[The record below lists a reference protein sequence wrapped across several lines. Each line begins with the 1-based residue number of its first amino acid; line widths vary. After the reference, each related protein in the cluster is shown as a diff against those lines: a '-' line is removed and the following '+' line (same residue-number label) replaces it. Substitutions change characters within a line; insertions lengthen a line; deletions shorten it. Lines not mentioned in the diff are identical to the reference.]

1 MYLPVLKLAVK
12 YRILLFTKNTNFV
25 ILYYTHMKNIITYK
39 LITFLF
45 IVSISFAQ
53 TITIDNTKSKLDE
66 KGQIVDAHD
75 GRVIQFGDTFYWYG
89 TSYGTTNGFTTQNH
103 YRCYSSKDLTNWKYE
118 GKLLDTQPEGVYYR
132 PHVIYN
138 KKIKKYV
145 LWYNWYPKLWDGQF
159 GAAISDTP
167 QGPFKIVNDN
177 VKMYNSKIGLG
188 DFGLFVDDDGTGYIS
203 YNTIQN
209 HQVSVEKLSDDYL
222 SSTLKNGG
230 VIAKNMEAGT
240 MFKNEGKYY
249 LLTDYTCC
257 FCNYGSG
264 ARVYISD
271 NPLKGYSLTTN
282 INRYPGRYS
291 PILYDG
297 ITRGTLYE
305 TLSKKKDE
313 YDSVEIL
320 FDEKL
325 KINKLALHLFTGNR
339 PENCGDV
346 NNPKVHPDIVSQ
358 KFEIFEW
365 NNHTWKKIN
374 IKNQMIKK
382 STLKEKIIIEFTT
395 SISDRIKIVPVES
408 DANVYINEIETFNE
422 GTPNNSR
429 GSFFITRSNIR
440 QKPIIPAQQSYV
452 MKLNTTK
459 GEKYIWIGDLWGSA
473 SDNIKGHDYQYW
485 SAPLEFNE
493 DGTIKPMKWTDRWT
507 VELKK

>member
-1 MYLPVLKLAVK
+1 M
-12 YRILLFTKNTNFV
+12 KNTIAFT
-25 ILYYTHMKNIITYK
+25 L
-39 LITFLF
+39 LICLVLPFT
-45 IVSISFAQ
+45 SFAQ
-53 TITIDNTKSKLDE
+53 TMNIDNTKPRLDK

-89 TSYGTTNGFTTQNH
+89 TSYGGTNGFTTENH

-138 KKIKKYV
+138 KKTKKYV

-159 GAAISDTP
+159 GVATSDSP
-167 QGPFKIVNDN
+167 AGPFKIVNEN
-177 VKMYNSKIGLG
+177 VKMNRSDVGLG
-188 DFGLFVDDDGTGYIS
+188 DFGLFVDDDTTGYIS

-222 SSTLKNGG
+222 SSTLENGG
-230 VIAKNMEAGT
+230 IIDQHMEAGT
-240 MFKNEGKYY
+240 MFKKEGKYY

-271 NPLKGYSLTTN
+271 NPLKGYNLTSN
-282 INRYPGRYS
+282 INRYPGRHS
-291 PILYDG
+291 LKLNDKIK
-297 ITRGTLYE
+297 RGTSYE
-305 TLSKKKDE
+305 TLIKNKDRF
-313 YDSVEIL
+313 DAVEIL

-325 KINKLALHLFTGNR
+325 AINKLALHIFTGNR

-346 NNPKVHPDIVSQ
+346 NNPKVHPDIVSP

-365 NNHTWKKIN
+365 NNHSWKRID
-374 IKNQMIKK
+374 IKNQIIKK
-382 STLKEKIIIEFTT
+382 SALKEEIVLDFSTC
-395 SISDRIKIVPVES
+395 ISDRFKIVPIES
-408 DANVYINEIETFNE
+408 DTNVYINEIETFNE
-422 GTPNNSR
+422 DISNNSR
-429 GSFFITRSNIR
+429 GSFFITGPNIP

-452 MKLNTTK
+452 MKLHTTE

-485 SAPLEFNE
+485 SAPLEFKK
-493 DGTIKPMKWTDRWT
+493 DGTIKPMTWKDQWS